1 MNYLEVVVKRSQY
14 SKSQYLTSSYH
25 AASGDR
31 KPGVSNNSEDLVKRL
46 PGERTYTRCRNMWS
60 WVGFKYGSKRLA
72 IINSEM
78 QC

>member
-25 AASGDR
+25 VAGGDR
-31 KPGVSNNSEDLVKRL
+31 QPAVSNNSEDCVKRL
-46 PGERTYTRCRNMWS
+46 PGECTIHGVEIC
-60 WVGFKYGSKRLA
+60 GAGLAIYGSKILA